1 MKNQLV
7 FALSTFFITSFA
19 YSQEEAKKQQEVQK
33 EQEEQKERKETELEV
48 VVVKASPKTFT
59 TKNGNIKLDVANS
72 IFNAVPNALDLLSKF
87 PKIQISPDKESIT
100 VIGKG
105 NPLIYIDNQRVEIN
119 DLSTLDVADIKT
131 IEIINNPSSK
141 YEANGRVVILITRK
155 LSKKEGVKVDITEN
169 TSFKKFFNNSLGT
182 KASLKKNKTE
192 FKANFNYNQLKVW
205 ESNGNNF
212 TVPAENITSNYLTEA
227 VTKRPQFVFGSGIF
241 HKINEE
247 DYVSFN
253 FSGRT
258 QKDLFDITTDT
269 YNRDENSEN
278 FIKTLN
284 SSNEKRNFYNA
295 FFNYNHK
302 IKGVEGLLFTGVQY
316 SRYAQNLAGNIY
328 HNYNATGYELS
339 QSRDQK
345 FNISVLSA
353 RTDFEKTF
361 KNEMKLEVGALVL
374 KADATT
380 DFSAVIQNP
389 SAIQTSDYT
398 LKERNIAGYTQ
409 LSGNLK
415 KVNYSV
421 GLRTEQTIIEGN
433 NSSNATTA
441 AINKNYNNLFPKAQ
455 LNFVV
460 DSTKTITFNYS
471 KSIVRPNYSA
481 TNQTLTYINPYFAFA
496 NNVNLNPTIIDE
508 ISATFEYKN
517 NSLLIAYTKKSN
529 PVYFGTFYQV
539 SENLLTLKTANFEK
553 EAGFIVEFT
562 IPYTYKFWTV
572 NNVFNGIINKL
583 DDTTADAI
591 PTKPYFY
598 GYSNSVFKLPKEIE
612 LSVTGWGLS
621 SQYEGVFKSSGL
633 FSMDLAVSK
642 TLFKHF
648 DCTVSAN
655 DIFRK
660 VKYSNSYSMNG
671 IHTRGIYCTDSHMIS
686 ATVKY
691 SFGKIKNAAFKEKNI
706 DENTNRIR

>member
-1 MKNQLV
+1 MKNQLIL
-7 FALSTFFITSFA
+7 ALSTFLISSIA
-19 YSQEEAKKQQEVQK
+19 YSQEVQK
-33 EQEEQKERKETELEV
+33 EQDVQKEQEEKKEQKETELEG
-48 VVVKASPKTFT
+48 VVVKAAPKTFT

-72 IFNAVPNALDLLSKF
+72 IFNAVPNTLDLLSKL

-105 NPLIYIDNQRVEIN
+105 NPLIYIDNQKVEIN
-119 DLSTLDVADIKT
+119 DLNALDVADIKT

-155 LSKKEGVKVDITEN
+155 LSKKEGIKVDLTEN
-169 TSFKKFFNNSLGT
+169 ASFKKFFNNSFGVR
-182 KASLKKNKTE
+182 ASLKKNKTE
-192 FKANFNYNQLKVW
+192 FKTNFNYNQLTVW
-205 ESNGNNF
+205 ESNGNDF
-212 TVPAENITSNYLTEA
+212 DVSTENITSNYLTEA
-227 VTKRPQFVFGSGIF
+227 VTKRPQFLFGSGIF
-241 HKINEE
+241 HKINED

-253 FSGRT
+253 FNGRT
-258 QKDLFDITTDT
+258 QKDRFDITTDT
-269 YNRDENSEN
+269 YNKDENSEN

-302 IKGVEGLLFTGVQY
+302 IKSIEGLLFTGVQY

-328 HNYNATGYELS
+328 HNYNANGYNFS

-345 FNISVLSA
+345 FNITVFSA

-380 DFSAVIQNP
+380 DFYATIQNP
-389 SAIQTSDYT
+389 AAIQTSDYT
-398 LKERNIAGYTQ
+398 FKERNIAGYTQ

-415 KVNYSV
+415 KVNYSF

-433 NSSNATTA
+433 TISNAVA
-441 AINKNYNNLFPKAQ
+441 VSINKNYNNLFPKAQ
-455 LNFVV
+455 LNFAV
-460 DSTKTITFNYS
+460 DSTKTITLNYS

-517 NSLLIAYTKKSN
+517 SSLLIAYTKKSN
-529 PVYFGTFYQV
+529 PVYFGTFYDA

-553 EAGFIVEFT
+553 ESGFIVEFT
-562 IPYTYKFWTV
+562 VPYTYKFWTV
-572 NNVFNGIINKL
+572 NNVFNGIINRL
-583 DDTTADAI
+583 DDKTAVAI

-642 TLFKHF
+642 TFFKHF

-660 VKYSNSYSMNG
+660 VKYSNTYSMNG
-671 IHTRGIYCTDSHMIS
+671 IHTKGNYYTDSHMIS
-686 ATVKY
+686 VTVKY
-691 SFGKIKNAAFKEKNI
+691 SFGKIKDAVFKEKSI